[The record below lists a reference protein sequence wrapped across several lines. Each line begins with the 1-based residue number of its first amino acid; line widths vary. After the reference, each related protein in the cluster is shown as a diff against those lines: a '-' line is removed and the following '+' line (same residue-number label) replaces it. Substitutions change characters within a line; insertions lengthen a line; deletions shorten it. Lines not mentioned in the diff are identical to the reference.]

1 MWQPTTSLCS
11 GRAHPPTRVA
21 NLQEEVWPELTRRLA
36 AACTMGAM
44 VQRSDG
50 AASGGLDIAL
60 GPNVGATPL
69 AALGPGM
76 VLQALLAGAAPAE
89 PVCSMAALPWVSLS
103 GQA

>member
-1 MWQPTTSLCS
+1 M
-11 GRAHPPTRVA
+11 
-21 NLQEEVWPELTRRLA
+21 WPELTRRLA
-36 AACTMGAM
+36 AACTVGAM
-44 VQRSDG
+44 VHRSDG

-76 VLQALLAGAAPAE
+76 VLQALLGGAAPAE

-103 GQA
+103 RQA